1 LKFRDLYT
9 GLDYFFFNK
18 RPPTP
23 GVLQYTVRQREFTAV
38 IEKKGRWYVGFVEEI
53 PGVNTQGRTLA
64 EARRNL
70 KEALSLILETNRKL
84 AARDRSPD
92 ARREPITLTM

>member
-1 LKFRDLYT
+1 MLSW
-9 GLDYFFFNK
+9 
-18 RPPTP
+18 PPFSTTRESP
-23 GVLQYTVRQREFTAV
+23 RSRVLQYLDMEREFTAV
-38 IEKKGRWYVGFVEEI
+38 IEKRGRWYVAFVEEI

-92 ARREPITLTM
+92 ARREPITLTV

>member
-1 LKFRDLYT
+1 ME
-9 GLDYFFFNK
+9 
-18 RPPTP
+18 
-23 GVLQYTVRQREFTAV
+23 REFTAV
-38 IEKKGRWYVGFVEEI
+38 IEKKGRWYVAFVEEI

-70 KEALSLILETNRKL
+70 KEALSLMLETNRKL

-92 ARREPITLTM
+92 ARREPITLTMWAAFDEAPRAGITPAETRLRDSS